1 MKVKAED
8 IRIGNC
14 VTAYLNNGRQTCTVK
29 NVLALEQDSIVLTV
43 STTKHHNRNAGAK
56 VIKFSR
62 NALIDVVG

>member
-14 VTAYLNNGRQTCTVK
+14 ITAYLNSGRQICTVK

-43 STTKHHNRNAGAK
+43 STTKPNNRNSNAR
-56 VIKFSR
+56 VIRFSR
-62 NALIDVVG
+62 NALVDVVS